1 MSTIKISQLATTNIS
16 LSDFII
22 KANADGIATK
32 NTVQGLADLITTIG
46 DTSFKGSIA
55 ISDVPS
61 ENGWYFASESGTY
74 TNLGGLSIDTSANI
88 PIVIVSGAFDVF
100 NKIDIPLNIAI
111 DATPTGGSLNAV
123 SSDGV
128 HDFISTSVNAIPF
141 TDNLT
146 LNKFFKEL
154 HLEMLTTYEVSDIT
168 SIRVIKKSALNNW
181 NVLFYAGGTLLG
193 SRSFTTAP
201 DNLGIIEAESTSNFR
216 AKCLL
221 NWEAIPEDSDV
232 TYICTVY
239 DYASQIDYSPSCKTR
254 EQQLEVDF
262 KIKKETYINWENG
275 LAFNSDGSIGG
286 GASNYIDRTFYKVSE
301 GDILLLEFYSQIRY
315 IVFYDE
321 DKVVSTTSSPVTVNR
336 ENITIGAD
344 VHFMR
349 VSMYKSGSA
358 PVANSDYIKK
368 INPVTIG
375 LVSDTY
381 AVNDFSIKKTAEDIK
396 FLNTNSIDATLQSG
410 GGYINNEGKVV
421 SNASY
426 SYLDYFPVKEGESY
440 VATSSFIT
448 GNGYA
453 AYYDINKSFISSV
466 QDASLT
472 IPSNSYYF
480 RISVANSN
488 VANFDVSLL
497 DNDKNVTLFTN
508 MSKQN
513 LPISKMFPNTDLP
526 VISFNFDDLGANDEA
541 VVDLF
546 ESKGVTAAGFA
557 FIASESNVT
566 NKGVLY
572 RDFQKRGFSILNH
585 SINSDIVNTTNYP
598 TEADALDAI
607 LTAKHRLEG
616 AGIVANGWVSPSSSF
631 ESAYINALKKSQSY
645 GFTFADSHNNGR
657 ASNPCTVTRY
667 SIQTDSVAT
676 IKTAIDSAISNDEV
690 FTMYGHTGDFT
701 TSPVDWDLDKVEE
714 ILDYV
719 IAKRDLG
726 LCLLMNTDECIKSF
740 FKL

>member
-1 MSTIKISQLATTNIS
+1 MSTIKISQLATTNIA

-22 KANADGIATK
+22 KADAEGVATK
-32 NTVQGLADLITTIG
+32 NTVQGLADLITTTG
-46 DTSFKGSIA
+46 DISFKGSIA
-55 ISDVPS
+55 ISDIPS
-61 ENGWYFASESGTY
+61 QNGWYFASETGTY
-74 TNLGGLSIDTSANI
+74 SNLGGLVVDTSANI
-88 PIVIVSGAFDVF
+88 TIVIVSGSFDVF
-100 NKIDIPLNIAI
+100 NKVDIPLNIDI
-111 DATPTGGSLNAV
+111 DAAPTSGSLNAV
-123 SSDGV
+123 SSGGA
-128 HDFISTSVNAIPF
+128 HSFISTSVNAIPF

-154 HLEMLTTYEVSDIT
+154 HIEMLTTYEVSDIT
-168 SIRVIKKSALNNW
+168 AIRVIKKSALNVW
-181 NVLFYAGGTLLG
+181 TVLFYAGGTLLG
-193 SRSFTTAP
+193 SRNFTSTP
-201 DNLGIIEAESTSNFR
+201 DNLGVIEAESTSSFR

-221 NWEAIPEDSDV
+221 NWEAIPEASDV
-232 TYICTVY
+232 TYSCVVY
-239 DYASQIDYSPSCKTR
+239 NYASQIDYSPSCKIR
-254 EQQLEVDF
+254 EQQLDIDF
-262 KIKKETYINWENG
+262 KINKETYINWENG
-275 LAFNSDGSIGG
+275 LAFNSNGSIGG
-286 GASNYIDRTFYKVSE
+286 GTSNYIDRTFYKVSE
-301 GDILLLEFYSQIRY
+301 GDILLLNIYSQIRY

-321 DKVVSTTSSPVTVNR
+321 DKVISTTSLPVTVDR
-336 ENITIGAD
+336 ENITIDAG

-349 VSMYKSGSA
+349 VSMYKGGSA
-358 PVANSDYIKK
+358 PVANSNYIKK

-381 AVNDFSIKKTAEDIK
+381 VVNDFSIKKTAEDIK
-396 FLNTNSIDATLQSG
+396 FLNTNSINAPLQS

-421 SNASY
+421 DNASF
-426 SYLDYFPVKEGESY
+426 SYINYFPVKEGEGY
-440 VATSSFIT
+440 VATSSFTT
-448 GNGYA
+448 GNGYV

-466 QDASLT
+466 QNASLT
-472 IPSNSYYF
+472 APSNAYYF

-488 VANFDVSLL
+488 IANFDVSLL

-513 LPISKMFPNTDLP
+513 LPITKMFPNTDLP
-526 VISFNFDDLGANDEA
+526 VISFNFDDLGTNDEA

-546 ESKGVTAAGFA
+546 ESKGVAAAGFA

-566 NKGVLY
+566 NKGGLY

-585 SINSDIVNTTNYP
+585 SINGDIVNTTNYP

-631 ESAYINALKKSQSY
+631 ESTYINALKKSQSY

-657 ASNPCTVTRY
+657 SSNPCTVTRY